1 MRHPMISAGSH
12 LMAAM
17 VAGALATTTLVPSAL
32 AQGKA
37 GAAAAK
43 ADKGPDKKTRDAAR
57 KAYGEGEKAYGAGD
71 YSGALDSF
79 KKAYEL
85 IPTPHA
91 QFWIGMSL
99 AQLNRSDEAVK
110 ELEALL
116 ANPDASKIGE
126 DKQAEA
132 KKKLD
137 ELKGKMTGDVAI
149 ATMPP
154 GAQVTVDG
162 QPQMGESP
170 MTLKLA
176 PGRHKISVA
185 ATGYETK
192 EMEID
197 IKSGEKLDQK
207 IELSQKAAAPA
218 APPPEAAPPPVSP
231 PAEPAQPPPERKSK
245 VPAYVTLGIAGAG
258 AVVGTFFGIKALGAK
273 SDFDDNP
280 TTETADD
287 VERNALIADM
297 AFGVAIT
304 LGVTGIVLLTSSDEP
319 AKEGSRALPK
329 QARLRVTP
337 YVTHQGGGAAARLT
351 F

>member
-1 MRHPMISAGSH
+1 MISAGSSH
-12 LMAAM
+12 LMAAL
-17 VAGALATTTLVPSAL
+17 VAGTLATTALAPSAF
-32 AQGKA
+32 AQGKG

-57 KAYGEGEKAYGAGD
+57 KAYGDGEKAYTAGD
-71 YSGALDSF
+71 YSKALDNF

-99 AQLNRSDEAVK
+99 AQLNRGDEAVK

-116 ANPDASKIGE
+116 ANPDASKIGD
-126 DKQAEA
+126 DKIAEA

-137 ELKGKMTGDVAI
+137 ELKSKMVGEVSI
-149 ATMPP
+149 ATTPP

-170 MTLKLA
+170 MTLKLT

-185 ATGYETK
+185 ASGYESK
-192 EMEID
+192 EMEIE
-197 IKSGEKLDQK
+197 IKAGDKLDQK
-207 IELSQKAAAPA
+207 IELAEKAAAGPATPPPEPAPAPVTPPPEPA
-218 APPPEAAPPPVSP
+218 APP
-231 PAEPAQPPPERKSK
+231 AEKKSK

-273 SDFDDNP
+273 SDYDANP
-280 TTETADD
+280 TTDLADD

-319 AKEGSRALPK
+319 AKEGRRALPK
-329 QARLRVTP
+329 QAKLRVAP
-337 YVTHQGGGAAARLT
+337 YVTHEGGGASARLT

>member
-1 MRHPMISAGSH
+1 MRHPMISAGSSH
-12 LMAAM
+12 LMAAL
-17 VAGALATTTLVPSAL
+17 VAGTFAATALMPTAF
-32 AQGKA
+32 AQAKG

-57 KAYGEGEKAYGAGD
+57 KAYGDGEKAYTGGD
-71 YSGALDSF
+71 YSGALDHF

-99 AQLNRSDEAVK
+99 AQMNRGDDAVK

-116 ANPDASKIGE
+116 ANPDASKIGD
-126 DKQAEA
+126 DKMAEA

-137 ELKGKMTGDVAI
+137 ELKGKMVGEVSI
-149 ATMPP
+149 ATSPP

-185 ATGYETK
+185 ASGYETK
-192 EMEID
+192 EMEVE
-197 IKSGEKLDQK
+197 IKAGDKLDQK
-207 IELSQKAAAPA
+207 IELSEKAAGPA
-218 APPPEAAPPPVSP
+218 TPPPEPPPAPVAPPS
-231 PAEPAQPPPERKSK
+231 EPAPQPEKKSK

-258 AVVGTFFGIKALGAK
+258 AVVGTFSASRRSVPRATTTRLPPPTL
-273 SDFDDNP
+273 P
-280 TTETADD
+280 TT
-287 VERNALIADM
+287 
-297 AFGVAIT
+297 
-304 LGVTGIVLLTSSDEP
+304 SS
-319 AKEGSRALPK
+319 ATR
-329 QARLRVTP
+329 
-337 YVTHQGGGAAARLT
+337 
-351 F
+351 